1 MKYKKIMALCL
12 CGVMM
17 GAMLT
22 GCHGKDADNNNSE
35 ENRQVTESGSEQ
47 GNIADDNLGQND
59 EGDDNQSGTSLE
71 KFDVKVEFDEAD
83 TTDTYENIMSRITL
97 KDNGSSADG
106 EGVDISG
113 NTIKIEKP
121 GVYVITGELTDGQV
135 KVNVKETGT
144 VQLVLDGVHINN
156 SSTSPLFIKNA
167 EKAVITLAEGSIN
180 EISDG
185 ENYEFED
192 TENQEPNSAVFSK
205 ENLTFNGTGTLKVTS
220 SYNNAIRCKDGLK
233 FVNGTYELVAVNNA
247 ISGKDYV
254 AVRDGSYQITA
265 SGDGIKSNN
274 SKDAKLGYVY
284 IEGGKFNI
292 TAENDGIQATT
303 CMKISDGDFTI
314 KTGGGSS
321 NAQKKSQD
329 KNFGRPFMEQEEQ
342 SEESVASCK
351 GIKAGVDI
359 TISGGN
365 FQMDTAD
372 DSVHSNGSIT
382 VAGGKLEL
390 STGDD
395 GIHGDTDVII
405 DDGIIKVVQ
414 SYEGIEGCTI
424 TVNGGEIE
432 VSASDDGFNA
442 AGGNDSSATG
452 GKWGRDQFAEDTD
465 AYMIFNAGVVK
476 VNASGDGLDSN
487 GKMTFNGGEIY
498 VEGPTDNGNAA
509 LDSNGT
515 IAVNGG
521 TIAAAG
527 SSGMLESPAD
537 ESKQNVFVVTYAQVQ
552 PAGTKVSI
560 QDEKGNELYAC
571 TPSKQFASVI
581 VSMADFKT
589 NETYTV
595 YTGDSKTGEIPI
607 SQSVMN
613 LSSDGTVSAGSKG
626 SAMGGMKGG
635 GMGGKRDGARKDF
648 GGNADKPQG
657 NPPNDGTMD
666 KQQENQQDNQ
676 QDKGNVF

>member
-1 MKYKKIMALCL
+1 
-12 CGVMM
+12 
-17 GAMLT
+17 
-22 GCHGKDADNNNSE
+22 
-35 ENRQVTESGSEQ
+35 
-47 GNIADDNLGQND
+47 
-59 EGDDNQSGTSLE
+59 
-71 KFDVKVEFDEAD
+71 
-83 TTDTYENIMSRITL
+83 
-97 KDNGSSADG
+97 
-106 EGVDISG
+106 
-113 NTIKIEKP
+113 
-121 GVYVITGELTDGQV
+121 
-135 KVNVKETGT
+135 
-144 VQLVLDGVHINN
+144 
-156 SSTSPLFIKNA
+156 
-167 EKAVITLAEGSIN
+167 
-180 EISDG
+180 
-185 ENYEFED
+185 
-192 TENQEPNSAVFSK
+192 
-205 ENLTFNGTGTLKVTS
+205 
-220 SYNNAIRCKDGLK
+220 
-233 FVNGTYELVAVNNA
+233 
-247 ISGKDYV
+247 
-254 AVRDGSYQITA
+254 
-265 SGDGIKSNN
+265 
-274 SKDAKLGYVY
+274 
-284 IEGGKFNI
+284 
-292 TAENDGIQATT
+292 
-303 CMKISDGDFTI
+303 
-314 KTGGGSS
+314 
-321 NAQKKSQD
+321 
-329 KNFGRPFMEQEEQ
+329 
-342 SEESVASCK
+342 
-351 GIKAGVDI
+351 
-359 TISGGN
+359 
-365 FQMDTAD
+365 MDTAD

-405 DDGIIKVVQ
+405 DDGVIKVVQ

-452 GKWGRDQFAEDTD
+452 GKWGKDQFAEDTD

-521 TIAAAG
+521 IIAAAG

-560 QDEKGNELYAC
+560 QDAKGNEMYAC

-581 VSMADFKT
+581 VSTADFKT